1 MASVLE
7 QYRVADFIEWYEQR
21 RLELNPNFQRGSV
34 WTPPA
39 KSFLIDTI
47 LRQLPIPKVFLR
59 TRIDVATRNSIREV
73 VDGQQRL
80 RAILDFANDRFV
92 LSKRAGEY
100 AGMKYS
106 DLADEDK
113 EKFLGYSIAVDQ
125 LVNAN
130 DEAVLEVFA
139 RLNSYSVAL
148 NHAEKRHAY
157 FQGEFKWAVR
167 DASHRWSVLWDQ
179 LGVISVRDRVRML
192 DDSLM
197 AEMFGILLEGVRDGG
212 QPKIDLLYKKYDGDA
227 LINDDL
233 VARLDDVLGFFVGNI
248 GGFLV
253 GSAVLRAPHFLMLF
267 AALAHVR
274 GGVPI
279 GDLGELPPVPEGAL
293 LNLNVVRNNLQ
304 MLGSY
309 IEGENGFPLAFEAFH
324 TASASSTQRI
334 SSRRVRFPIFVRAL
348 GSEPI

>member
-7 QYRVADFIEWYEQR
+7 QYRVADFIEWHEQR

-39 KSFLIDTI
+39 KTFLIDTL

-80 RAILDFANDRFV
+80 RAILDFANDKFA

-106 DLADEDK
+106 DLASEDK

-125 LVNAN
+125 LVNAD

-148 NHAEKRHAY
+148 NPAEKRHAY

-167 DASHRWSVLWDQ
+167 DASHRWSVLWDKY
-179 LGVISVRDRVRML
+179 GVISVRDRVRML

-212 QPKIDLLYKKYDGDA
+212 QPKIDLLYKKYDSDA
-227 LINDDL
+227 QVNDQLVAWLDDL
-233 VARLDDVLGFFVGNI
+233 VGFFVDNLADSLIGNP
-248 GGFLV
+248 V
-253 GSAVLRAPHFLMLF
+253 MRAPHFLMLF
-267 AALAHVR
+267 AALAYVR
-274 GGVPI
+274 GGIPV
-279 GDLGELPPVPEGAL
+279 GDVGNLPPVPDGAL
-293 LNLNVVRNNLQ
+293 QDLDIVRTNLQ
-304 MLGSY
+304 MLGAY
-309 IEGENGFPLAFEAFH
+309 IEGGNYPGAFEAFH
-324 TASASSTQRI
+324 QASASSTQRI
-334 SSRRVRFPIFVRAL
+334 SSRKVRFPVFVSSL
-348 GSEPI
+348 GSNLI

>member
-1 MASVLE
+1 MPSVLE
-7 QYRVADFIEWYEQR
+7 QYRVADFIEWHEQR

-39 KSFLIDTI
+39 KSFLIDTV

-80 RAILDFANDRFV
+80 RAILDFANDKFA

-100 AGMKYS
+100 AGLKYS
-106 DLADEDK
+106 DLGDDDK

-148 NHAEKRHAY
+148 NPAEKRHAY

-167 DASHRWSVLWDQ
+167 DASHRWSILWEPY
-179 LGVISVRDRVRML
+179 GVISVRDRVRML
-192 DDSLM
+192 DDSLV

-212 QPKIDLLYKKYDGDA
+212 QPKIDALYKKYDSDA
-227 LINDDL
+227 LVNDNL
-233 VARLDDVLGFFVGNI
+233 VAKLDDVISYFVGHLAD
-248 GGFLV
+248 FLV
-253 GSAVLRAPHFLMLF
+253 GSPVMRAPHFLMLF

-274 GGVPI
+274 WGIPDGDI
-279 GDLGELPPVPEGAL
+279 GQMPAAPVGAL
-293 LNLNVVRNNLQ
+293 TNLDVVRANLQ
-304 MLGSY
+304 MLGAY
-309 IEGENGFPLAFEAFH
+309 IEGDNYPGPFEAFH
-324 TASASSTQRI
+324 LASASSTQRI
-334 SSRRVRFPIFVRAL
+334 SSRKVRFPIFVKAL
-348 GSEPI
+348 GNALI